1 MELAQESDGALA
13 DDRPETWSGS
23 SEALEGH
30 IALDEQVITSV
41 GALARISSAFFDRCE
56 IVLTDRQV
64 IILKPSW
71 PWGLRFDRGFARSDA
86 SVKRYKSR
94 VDGSQLLVIAVGD
107 EDLCFYISRK
117 ARDGGFEIVD
127 ALQ

>member
-1 MELAQESDGALA
+1 MLEE
-13 DDRPETWSGS
+13 RPDTWSGS

-30 IALDEQVITSV
+30 LAPDEQVLTSI
-41 GALARISSAFFDRCE
+41 GALARISAAFFDRCE

-64 IILKPSW
+64 IVLKPSW
-71 PWGLRFDRGFARSDA
+71 PWGFRYDRSFARADA
-86 SVKRYKSR
+86 SVKRYKAR

-107 EDLCFYISRK
+107 EDLCFYVPRK
-117 ARDGGFEIVD
+117 AREGGLDIVE